1 MANFFQQ
8 GRDKTHEVLCHFIKN
23 FFSYLFALPS
33 REIRRGTGMDDALRL
48 WEELKKIT
56 NSTDSVMGITF
67 LKYLFKAKDYV
78 PLKDLKDWIR
88 RQDR

>member
-1 MANFFQQ
+1 MNA
-8 GRDKTHEVLCHFIKN
+8 RD
-23 FFSYLFALPS
+23 
-33 REIRRGTGMDDALRL
+33 RL

-88 RQDR
+88 KEEIKKIEKEYKDKESNKVRGIHDKRWN

>member
-1 MANFFQQ
+1 MNA
-8 GRDKTHEVLCHFIKN
+8 RD
-23 FFSYLFALPS
+23 
-33 REIRRGTGMDDALRL
+33 RL

-88 RQDR
+88 KEEIKKIEKEYKNKESNKVRGIHDKRWN

>member
-1 MANFFQQ
+1 MNA
-8 GRDKTHEVLCHFIKN
+8 RD
-23 FFSYLFALPS
+23 
-33 REIRRGTGMDDALRL
+33 RL
-48 WEELKKIT
+48 WEELKRIT

-88 RQDR
+88 KEEIKKIEKQYKDKESNKVRGIHDKRWN

>member
-1 MANFFQQ
+1 MNA
-8 GRDKTHEVLCHFIKN
+8 RD
-23 FFSYLFALPS
+23 
-33 REIRRGTGMDDALRL
+33 RL
-48 WEELKKIT
+48 WEELKRIT

-88 RQDR
+88 KEEIKKIEKEYKDKESNKVRGIHDKRWN